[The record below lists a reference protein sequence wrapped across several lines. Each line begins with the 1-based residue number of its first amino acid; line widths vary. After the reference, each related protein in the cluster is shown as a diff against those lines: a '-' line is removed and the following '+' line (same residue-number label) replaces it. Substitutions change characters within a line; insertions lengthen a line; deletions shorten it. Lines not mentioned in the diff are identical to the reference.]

1 MKPVT
6 IMKDQIVME
15 DIKSGDS
22 SYEYCVG
29 KGAHLTL
36 VMTSTTKLK
45 VHADVHV
52 RLAEYGAQASII
64 GLVIGTDQ
72 SSLELHTFQH
82 HEAPQTMSNLL
93 VKGVFRDSSRF
104 VYDGAIRVEK
114 LAQRTD
120 AYQRNENLLLS
131 PAAFAESKPSL
142 EILANDVRCTHG
154 ATLSALPADQLWYLA
169 TRGIG
174 QIEAER
180 LLVTGFLQSALEHIP
195 DADVRVR
202 IFKNIQ
208 DAL

>member
-1 MKPVT
+1 MKPVMIT
-6 IMKDQIVME
+6 KDKIVIE
-15 DIKSGDS
+15 DIQSGDS
-22 SYEYCVG
+22 SYEYRVG
-29 KGAHLTL
+29 RGAHLTL
-36 VMTSTTKLK
+36 VLTSITKSK

-82 HEAPQTMSNLL
+82 HEAPKTTSNLL
-93 VKGVFRDSSRF
+93 VKGIFRDSARF
-104 VYDGAIRVEK
+104 LYDGAIRVEK
-114 LAQRTD
+114 AAQQTD

-131 PAAFAESKPSL
+131 DSAHAESKPSL

-154 ATLSALPADQLWYLA
+154 ATLSSLPADQLWYLA

-174 QIEAER
+174 QKEAEG
-180 LLVTGFLQSALEHIP
+180 LLVAGFLQSALEQIP
-195 DADVRVR
+195 DAAMRIH
-202 IFKNIQ
+202 IFKNIA